1 MNVERDGV
9 GVVQV
14 TISCYNAVSSSV
26 QSRQSH
32 PPSQQL
38 LQSQHIYGEL
48 VQLNTYRESLSLL
61 ISCYE

>member
-38 LQSQHIYGEL
+38 LQSQDIYGEL
-48 VQLNTYRESLSLL
+48 VQLISNRESLSL
-61 ISCYE
+61 ISCCE